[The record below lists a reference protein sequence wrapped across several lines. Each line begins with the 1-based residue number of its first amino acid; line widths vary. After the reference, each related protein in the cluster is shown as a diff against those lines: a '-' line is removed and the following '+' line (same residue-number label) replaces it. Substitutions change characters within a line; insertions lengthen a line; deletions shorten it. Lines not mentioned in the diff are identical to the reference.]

1 MTQIVDETNANNYAD
16 MVKTLSN
23 SKLTELGEISRF
35 ISKISWKRVSFI
47 IPTAPVPS
55 HRPRLSGYR
64 IYVPGAAKNAAFFQ
78 KHVLPQLK
86 GLMISTPCKVDLRIY
101 SKTPTSFTKLQTC
114 LAEIGLLRPWG
125 ATGDVD
131 NFEKAVY
138 DMIQPNEK
146 RKHTGIMS
154 NDSLIIESHSQK
166 FYSITPRYEISI
178 TYMNK
183 IPDIVKKI
191 LRLDRQ

>member
-16 MVKTLSN
+16 MLKSLSKT
-23 SKLTELGEISRF
+23 KLTELGEISRF

-101 SKTPTSFTKLQTC
+101 SKTPTSFSKIQTC

-183 IPDIVKKI
+183 IPNFIKKI
-191 LRLDRQ
+191 LRLDKQ

>member
-16 MVKTLSN
+16 MLKSLSN
-23 SKLTELGEISRF
+23 SKLAELGEISRY
-35 ISKISWKRVSFI
+35 ISKIGWKQVSFI

-86 GLMISTPCKVDLRIY
+86 GLMITTPCKVDLHIY

-191 LRLDRQ
+191 LRLDKQ